1 MLPLI
6 VDYKLPILVALMLEL
21 QEFLILLLKGIDLVF
36 LLEATFWREVFTANS
51 LKDELLG
58 APIDL
63 LFVIDVD

>member
-36 LLEATFWREVFTANS
+36 LLKATFWREVFTANS
-51 LKDELLG
+51 LKDELLR

-63 LFVIDVD
+63 LLVIDVD